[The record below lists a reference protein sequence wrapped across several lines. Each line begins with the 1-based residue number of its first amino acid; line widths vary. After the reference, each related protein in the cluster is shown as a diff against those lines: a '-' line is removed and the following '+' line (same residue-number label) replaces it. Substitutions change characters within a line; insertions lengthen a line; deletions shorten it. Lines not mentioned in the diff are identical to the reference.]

1 LVGFQFPSF
10 PVFLSTPGNKR
21 FFHFR
26 FTPFQLSAFSNMSHV
41 QKDFQA
47 LKACVEAVEP
57 LLPQIETTGQLVV
70 ERLHGGHTVFACG
83 NGGSATDSMHL
94 CEELVGRYRG
104 DRRPLPAV
112 SLNTDSSVLT
122 CIGND
127 YGFDA
132 IFSRQIEAL
141 GKPGDI
147 LVGFSTSGNSRN
159 IALAFEKAKAQ
170 GLATI
175 LLTGEDGGTIKAIAD
190 HSIRIPSKNTAR
202 IQELHTFI
210 LHAWLE
216 LVEHENWSA

>member
-1 LVGFQFPSF
+1 MNYVKADHL
-10 PVFLSTPGNKR
+10 
-21 FFHFR
+21 
-26 FTPFQLSAFSNMSHV
+26 
-41 QKDFQA
+41 A
-47 LKACVEAVEP
+47 LKDCVKHFEAQLPLVE
-57 LLPQIETTGQLVV
+57 QTGQLLV
-70 ERLHGGHTVFACG
+70 ERLKVGQTVYACG

-132 IFSRQIEAL
+132 IFSRQVEAL
-141 GKPGDI
+141 CKKDDV
-147 LVGFSTSGNSRN
+147 LVGFSTSGNSEN
-159 IALAFEKAKAQ
+159 ILKAFHAARER
-170 GLATI
+170 GVTTI
-175 LLTGEDGGTIKAIAD
+175 LLSGKKGGTIKTLAD
-190 HSIRIPSKNTAR
+190 HTIIVPSENTAR

-216 LVEHENWSA
+216 LVENEEWSLEDNR

>member
-1 LVGFQFPSF
+1 MSLVQQDYETLQRCLDTFAA
-10 PVFLSTPGNKR
+10 
-21 FFHFR
+21 
-26 FTPFQLSAFSNMSHV
+26 QLPT
-41 QKDFQA
+41 
-47 LKACVEAVEP
+47 VEA
-57 LLPQIETTGQLVV
+57 TGTLIV
-70 ERLHGGHTVFACG
+70 ERLKNGQTIFACG

-94 CEELVGRYRG
+94 CEELVGRYR
-104 DRRPLPAV
+104 DNRRPLPAV

-147 LVGFSTSGNSRN
+147 LVGFSTSGNSEN
-159 IALAFEKAKAQ
+159 VAHAFQTAQ
-170 GLATI
+170 KNGVTTI
-175 LLTGEDGGTIKAIAD
+175 LLTGKDGGKIKDIAD
-190 HSIRIPSKNTAR
+190 HSIIVESDNTAR

-216 LVEHENWSA
+216 LVEVEDWNV

>member
-1 LVGFQFPSF
+1 MSF
-10 PVFLSTPGNKR
+10 IENDY
-21 FFHFR
+21 H
-26 FTPFQLSAFSNMSHV
+26 Q
-41 QKDFQA
+41 
-47 LKACVEAVEP
+47 LKACLEAFNTQLSE
-57 LLPQIETTGQLVV
+57 LESIGQLIVQ
-70 ERLHGGHTVFACG
+70 RLKKGHTVFACG

-94 CEELVGRYRG
+94 CEELVGRYRN

-141 GKPGDI
+141 GKKGDL
-147 LVGFSTSGNSRN
+147 LVGFSTSGNSEN
-159 IALAFEKAKAQ
+159 IAQAFAVARAK
-170 GLATI
+170 GLITI
-175 LLTGEDGGTIKAIAD
+175 LLSGKDGGKIKGIAD
-190 HSIRIPSKNTAR
+190 YSIIVPSENTAR

-216 LVEHENWSA
+216 LVENEDWTQ